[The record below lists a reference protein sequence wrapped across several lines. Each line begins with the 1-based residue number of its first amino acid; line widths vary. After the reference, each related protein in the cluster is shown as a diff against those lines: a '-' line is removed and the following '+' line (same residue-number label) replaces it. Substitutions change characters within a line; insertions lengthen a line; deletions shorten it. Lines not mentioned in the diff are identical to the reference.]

1 MSKHTPGPWIVTPQ
15 INRVSHR
22 SPSGSI
28 RAVATAHVAWFVADD
43 GSLHKSG
50 RKAEAISE
58 NEAIANARLIA
69 AAPEL
74 LEALDTL
81 TAVVG
86 LTPIAGNKV
95 ALQEAFDLARA
106 AIVKATGE
114 G

>member
-22 SPSGSI
+22 NPLGGI

-50 RKAEAISE
+50 RDSDAISE
-58 NEAIANARLIA
+58 NEAIANAALIA

-74 LEALDTL
+74 LEALKEVSEETRHRDYDWT
-81 TAVVG
+81 V
-86 LTPIAGNKV
+86 
-95 ALQEAFDLARA
+95 DLAQRVRA
-106 AIVKATGE
+106 AIARAE
-114 G
+114 GKV